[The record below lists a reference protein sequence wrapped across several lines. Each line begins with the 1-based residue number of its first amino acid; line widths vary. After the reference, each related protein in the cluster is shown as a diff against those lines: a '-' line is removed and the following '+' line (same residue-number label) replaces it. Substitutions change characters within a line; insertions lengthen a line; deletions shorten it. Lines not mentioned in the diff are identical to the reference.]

1 MSKIKVEG
9 TVVDLDGDEMTRII
23 WKLIKDLLIFPH
35 LDINLDYYD
44 LSIEHR
50 DATDDK
56 VTIDAAHAI
65 KKARRGGQ
73 VRDDHPGRGP
83 CQGVQPQEDVALAQW
98 DHPKHLGWHRFP
110 RADRDQECAAG

>member
-1 MSKIKVEG
+1 MSKMKVEG

-65 KKARRGGQ
+65 KKHGVGVSSARRSPRTRPVSRSSTSRRCGS
-73 VRDDHPGRGP
+73 RPMGP
-83 CQGVQPQEDVALAQW
+83 SETSWVAPFSA
-98 DHPKHLGWHRFP
+98 R
-110 RADRDQECAAG
+110 RS